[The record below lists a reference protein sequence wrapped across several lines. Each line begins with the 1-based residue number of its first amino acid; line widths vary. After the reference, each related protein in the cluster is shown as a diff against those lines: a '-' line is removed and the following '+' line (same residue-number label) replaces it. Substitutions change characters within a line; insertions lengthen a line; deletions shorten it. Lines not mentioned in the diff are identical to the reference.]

1 MSKSHLK
8 VCPSVCFSGFLFFIF
23 SKGLCSPLHT
33 MLLISNRL
41 NANCEHSAS
50 CCHGDASE
58 SRSTPLQA
66 WPPVWQPQFKNT
78 QNCQRELPDLIT
90 RQKKKK
96 KRKPFSRPS
105 QLFKGFP
112 PQEEHIT
119 EDERGVLFISHVRLL
134 AVIAVIMWHGEK
146 SIIIKNMKM
155 QGQLPEQPVTVSS
168 QNTSK
173 TPASADDD
181 LSSRKKGVFPQR
193 GGNANV
199 SFLRARLRDTRYIQR
214 P

>member
-1 MSKSHLK
+1 MLIVNTARVVVTVMLARAGALHSRRDRPCGNLNLK
-8 VCPSVCFSGFLFFIF
+8 THRTASVNS
-23 SKGLCSPLHT
+23 
-33 MLLISNRL
+33 LIS
-41 NANCEHSAS
+41 
-50 CCHGDASE
+50 
-58 SRSTPLQA
+58 SR
-66 WPPVWQPQFKNT
+66 
-78 QNCQRELPDLIT
+78 D
-90 RQKKKK
+90 KKKK
-96 KRKPFSRPS
+96 KKKWKPFSRPS

-134 AVIAVIMWHGEK
+134 AVIAVSMWHGEK